1 MTNLPATNIQTKWP
15 QPGNTITRPTGIVYT
30 IGQSINQGAYA
41 LVYEAT
47 DSFGNSVALKI
58 FKPANRPFDEVKAQ
72 WDKETALFNRLR
84 HPNIVAIYD
93 SFVCENLFYIAL
105 ERAWGNLEQFV
116 KATGALNELIVKEI
130 ARQLLFGLHFIHTQG
145 VLQRDLT
152 IYNVL
157 VFEGPQSRG
166 AVFKIADFGISE
178 AFTQPWQKVSISKTA
193 HPLFKPPE
201 LLNLGFTNEQS
212 DLYHLGLILLYC
224 TTGNLP
230 VNSAMTEQQITQAIN
245 NGIPRQQAESVK
257 TPLGDFVS
265 ILLRRRQEYRFK
277 KVLDAWEHLKGL

>member
-1 MTNLPATNIQTKWP
+1 MTNLPTPIPTKWP
-15 QPGNTITRPTGIVYT
+15 QPGNTITRPTGIIYT

-41 LVYEAT
+41 LVYEAA
-47 DSFGNSVALKI
+47 DSFGNAVALKI

-72 WDKETALFNRLR
+72 WDKETSLFNRLR

-93 SFVCENLFYIAL
+93 SFICENLFYIAL

-116 KATGALNELIVKEI
+116 KATGALNELTVKEI
-130 ARQLLFGLHFIHTQG
+130 ARQLLFGIHFIHTQG

-166 AVFKIADFGISE
+166 AIFKISDFGISE
-178 AFTQPWQKVSISKTA
+178 AFMQPWHKLSVSQTA

-201 LLNLGFTNEQS
+201 LLNSGYTNEQS

-224 TTGNLP
+224 LTSELP
-230 VNSAMTEQQITQAIN
+230 VNSAMTDQQIAQAIN
-245 NGIPRQQAESVK
+245 DGIPRQRAESIK
-257 TPLGDFVS
+257 TPLGNFISV
-265 ILLRRRQEYRFK
+265 LLRRRQEYRFK
-277 KVLDAWEHLKGL
+277 TVLEAWQHLKSL

>member
-1 MTNLPATNIQTKWP
+1 MTNLPATNIQIRWP
-15 QPGNTITRPTGIVYT
+15 QPGNTITSPTGIVYT

-41 LVYEAT
+41 LVYEAA

-72 WDKETALFNRLR
+72 WYKETTFFNRLR
-84 HPNIVAIYD
+84 HSNIVAIYD

-116 KATGALNELIVKEI
+116 KATGALNELTVKEI

-166 AVFKIADFGISE
+166 SVFKISDFGISE
-178 AFTQPWQKVSISKTA
+178 ATQPWQKNSISKAA

-201 LLNLGFTNEQS
+201 LVNTGYTNEQS

-224 TTGNLP
+224 IKGTLP
-230 VNSAMTEQQITQAIN
+230 VNSTMTEQQIMQAIN
-245 NGIPRQQAESVK
+245 NGIPRQEADSIK
-257 TPLGDFVS
+257 TSLGVFVS

-277 KVLDAWEHLKGL
+277 KVLEAWDYLKGI